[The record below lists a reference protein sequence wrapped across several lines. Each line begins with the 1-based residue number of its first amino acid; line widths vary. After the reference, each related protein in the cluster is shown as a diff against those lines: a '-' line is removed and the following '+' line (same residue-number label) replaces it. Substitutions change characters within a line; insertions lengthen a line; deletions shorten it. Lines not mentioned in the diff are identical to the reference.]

1 MDTTNS
7 SRELHLTVANED
19 YLECMVRIESE
30 EGETNGVRSVD
41 IAQRLGVSK
50 ASVNKAVSALK
61 ASELVEQSHY
71 GKVVLTDRGREVG
84 TAIWYRHRL
93 IRTFLVQELGVE
105 FERADSEA
113 CMMEHAL
120 SEDTMNRWLAYLEKQ
135 GISVEEERDIY
146 GYELLQPLWCRGTYA
161 PHVERDLVGAGP
173 HGQCSVE

>member
-1 MDTTNS
+1 MFMDTTNS

-19 YLECMVRIESE
+19 YLECMVGIESE
-30 EGETNGVRSVD
+30 DGETSGVRSVD

-71 GKVVLTDRGREVG
+71 GKVILTDRGREVG
-84 TAIWYRHRL
+84 SAIWYRHRL
-93 IRTFLVQELGVE
+93 VHVLAQELGVD
-105 FERADSEA
+105 FERADAEA

-135 GISVEEERDIY
+135 GISVEE
-146 GYELLQPLWCRGTYA
+146 
-161 PHVERDLVGAGP
+161 
-173 HGQCSVE
+173 